1 MSEAPIYYL
10 SPHADDVA
18 FSCAGSVFSDVAAGR
33 KVTLI
38 TAFISGRHAE
48 QRRAEDEKAAA
59 MLGCDYKFL
68 DLPDAPDRPEIRGAL
83 DIFMPFGQ
91 KHLGITNEVM
101 ERLLWHV
108 KAPAEVRAPIAA
120 GGHIDHRIVHEAARA
135 LVYQLGKAV
144 RLSYYEDLPY
154 CFLPHALGRRL
165 DALGAQ
171 GGLDRRPVGCERA
184 APSVELAACRAAF
197 RSWPLSQ
204 RWLPGLRQ
212 LFCHLVTSRMI
223 AADGRGHRPG
233 FAPRLSP
240 TLRALPG
247 EVKALRENAI
257 GAYASQWPDFAASAA
272 ELGDRIA
279 EYAERIG
286 GAGTPCERLWLDEGV
301 YGPNADQRT

>member
-18 FSCAGSVFSDVAAGR
+18 FSCAGSVFLDVAAGR

-38 TAFISGRHAE
+38 TAFISGRLTD

-59 MLGCDYKFL
+59 IFGCDYKFL
-68 DLPDAPDRPEIRGAL
+68 ELPDAPQRPEIRGSL

-91 KHLGITNEVM
+91 QHLGITNEVM

-135 LVYQLGKAV
+135 LAYQLGPLVK
-144 RLSYYEDLPY
+144 LSYYEDLPY
-154 CFLPHALGRRL
+154 CLLPHALGRRL
-165 DALGAQ
+165 DALDAQ
-171 GGLDRRPVGCERA
+171 GSVDKRPVGCERA
-184 APSVELAACRAAF
+184 APAVELAACRAAF
-197 RSWPLSQ
+197 RSWPLAQ

-212 LFCHLVTSRMI
+212 LFTHLVTSRMI

-233 FAPRLSP
+233 FPPRLVPSLRVLP
-240 TLRALPG
+240 AQVKTLR
-247 EVKALRENAI
+247 RQAI
-257 GAYASQWPDFAASAA
+257 AAYPSQWPDFATSADEFA
-272 ELGDRIA
+272 AHIA
-279 EYAERIG
+279 AYAERLG
-286 GAGTPCERLWLDEGV
+286 SADAPCERLWIDGGV
-301 YGPNADQRT
+301 YGRRSTDQ